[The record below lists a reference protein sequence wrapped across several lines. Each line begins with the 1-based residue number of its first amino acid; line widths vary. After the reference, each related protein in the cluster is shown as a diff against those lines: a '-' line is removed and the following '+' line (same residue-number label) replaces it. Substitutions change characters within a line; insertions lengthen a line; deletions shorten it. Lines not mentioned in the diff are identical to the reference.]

1 MDSNIN
7 RTDFTALETIAMILK
22 QLSKSQE
29 VDLCDSEWCINMIR
43 HEVEQTG
50 RQIWNCPRG
59 TQNPLEVPYD
69 Y

>member
-50 RQIWNCPRG
+50 RQI
-59 TQNPLEVPYD
+59 
-69 Y
+69 

>member
-7 RTDFTALETIAMILK
+7 RTDFTALETITMILK

-29 VDLCDSEWCINMIR
+29 SETADLSDFEWAINMIR

-50 RQIWNCPRG
+50 RQI
-59 TQNPLEVPYD
+59 
-69 Y
+69 

>member
-29 VDLCDSEWCINMIR
+29 LDLCDYEWATNMIR

-50 RQIWNCPRG
+50 RQI
-59 TQNPLEVPYD
+59 
-69 Y
+69 